1 MKNSNKDT
9 LLARWLTDDLTSKE
23 AQDFKASEA
32 YQSYEKISAYANQLE
47 TPPYDTAKAWDA
59 ISDQTI
65 HKVKV
70 RPLYYKWATGIAASI
85 VLLFGMFYGL
95 NVGTTTY
102 QSDFG
107 AQLSVVLPDG
117 SEAILNANSEIE
129 FNKTDWENEK
139 RTLELDGEAY
149 FKVKK
154 GSLFMVK
161 TSKGTVEVLG
171 TQFNVNSFANTLEVK
186 CYTGKVRVS
195 DATNKAILTTGNAY
209 RIIDTVEE
217 NWTFKT
223 TDNSWLNN
231 ENTFYNTPLSNV
243 FVSLENQFK
252 ISIENKNSYL
262 NQRFTGSFFND
273 DKNLALKTV
282 LEAMNISYVF
292 NKNNVILAAN

>member
-1 MKNSNKDT
+1 MENSNKDT
-9 LLARWLTDDLTSKE
+9 LLARWLTDELTSKE

-32 YQSYEKISAYANQLE
+32 YHSYEKISACANHLE
-47 TPPYDTAKAWDA
+47 TPPYDKAKAWKV

-85 VLLFGMFYGL
+85 VLLFGMFYSL
-95 NVGTTTY
+95 NIGTTTH

-107 AQLSVVLPDG
+107 AQLTVVLPDG
-117 SEAILNANSEIE
+117 SEAILNANSKIE
-129 FNKTDWENEK
+129 FNKTDWENK
-139 RTLELDGEAY
+139 NRTLELDGEAY

-171 TQFNVNSFANTLEVK
+171 TQFNVNSFADVLEVK

-209 RIIDTVEE
+209 RIIDASEE
-217 NWTFKT
+217 KWTFKT

-231 ENTFYNTPLSNV
+231 ESTFYNTPLSNV

-252 ISIENKNSYL
+252 ISIKNKSSYL
-262 NQRFTGSFFND
+262 NQRFTGSFIND

-282 LEAMNISYVF
+282 LEAMNIGYVF
-292 NKNNVILAAN
+292 NKNNVILAVY